1 MVEQESGDREALS
14 KKNKAVYLNF
24 IREVLNAG
32 DLSKIAL
39 YTAPDFID
47 HRYLGRRG
55 IEGSEKALQEIRAAF
70 PDIQF
75 NPEDVIAEGDRVVV
89 RFTIRGTHLGKFM
102 GVPPTGKK
110 VTWSG
115 INILRVADGKAI
127 ELWGEASTATL
138 MQQLTEV

>member
-1 MVEQESGDREALS
+1 M
-14 KKNKAVYLNF
+14 
-24 IREVLNAG
+24 
-32 DLSKIAL
+32 
-39 YTAPDFID
+39 
-47 HRYLGRRG
+47 
-55 IEGSEKALQEIRAAF
+55 
-70 PDIQF
+70 
-75 NPEDVIAEGDRVVV
+75 IAEGDRVVV

>member
-55 IEGSEKALQEIRAAF
+55 EG
-70 PDIQF
+70 
-75 NPEDVIAEGDRVVV
+75 
-89 RFTIRGTHLGKFM
+89 
-102 GVPPTGKK
+102 
-110 VTWSG
+110 
-115 INILRVADGKAI
+115 
-127 ELWGEASTATL
+127 
-138 MQQLTEV
+138 